1 MRPFLFIFLFC
12 FSARL
17 FVGIFEEV
25 QIPITTG
32 VASFWNCLG
41 SVAKPYVGRRRSPAM
56 EIKRPSREV
65 QLIELGVFL
74 LLIVP
79 SMAASFFILGQERV
93 RFMAEAILS
102 IFNDLALLSLVFYFI
117 WRNGEP
123 IQQVGW
129 TFNSIRKEIAWG
141 LILFVPVYFGANLLQ
156 NALHTA
162 GLSAPAKLPS
172 FLIVRGIIN
181 MLLAFSLVTVVAVAE
196 ETIFRGY
203 LILRFRAVTGRTSAA
218 ALLSSIVFS
227 LGHGYEGM
235 AGVISVFS
243 LGVVFAL
250 VYLWRKSL
258 VAPIVMHFLTDFVTI
273 ILPTLLETR

>member
-1 MRPFLFIFLFC
+1 
-12 FSARL
+12 
-17 FVGIFEEV
+17 
-25 QIPITTG
+25 
-32 VASFWNCLG
+32 
-41 SVAKPYVGRRRSPAM
+41 M

-172 FLIVRGIIN
+172 RK
-181 MLLAFSLVTVVAVAE
+181 A
-196 ETIFRGY
+196 
-203 LILRFRAVTGRTSAA
+203 RA
-218 ALLSSIVFS
+218 
-227 LGHGYEGM
+227 
-235 AGVISVFS
+235 
-243 LGVVFAL
+243 
-250 VYLWRKSL
+250 
-258 VAPIVMHFLTDFVTI
+258 
-273 ILPTLLETR
+273 

>member
-1 MRPFLFIFLFC
+1 
-12 FSARL
+12 
-17 FVGIFEEV
+17 
-25 QIPITTG
+25 
-32 VASFWNCLG
+32 
-41 SVAKPYVGRRRSPAM
+41 M
-56 EIKRPSREV
+56 EFKRPSREV

-79 SMAASFFILGQERV
+79 SMAASFFILSEEHL

-117 WRNGEP
+117 WRNGEA

-141 LILFVPVYFGANLLQ
+141 LILFLPVYFGANLLQ
-156 NALHTA
+156 NALHMA

-172 FLIVRGIIN
+172 FLVVRGIVK

-218 ALLSSIVFS
+218 VLLSSIVFS
-227 LGHGYEGM
+227 LGHGYEGI

-243 LGVVFAL
+243 LGVVLAL
-250 VYLWRKSL
+250 VYLWRKCL
-258 VAPIVMHFLTDFVTI
+258 VAPIVMHFLIDFVTI
-273 ILPTLLETR
+273 ILPTLLEARL